1 MAGLGLTLPTGDKPV
16 RFPVAFR
23 VGVTGTRSLDLA
35 AEPVLRQATSAV
47 LRTVAAHTRAVADEP
62 WAKTVHLDR
71 NGRTDLRLRL
81 MSPLAEGADRLVAE
95 EAGNLAPAIDYELSV
110 ALPFVQEEYEK
121 DFPNSVPKF
130 RALLE
135 RAQARVL
142 SLDGGRGLH
151 TKWRSYEAVGRWVAR
166 NCDLLIAIWD
176 DDREGGRGG
185 TEDIVG
191 FAVRIGLPVWW
202 IQASGAKPGVLI
214 EDLVQFRNRN
224 KEGLAATS
232 DDRLRRYIGTR
243 LRVPKTSRRAY
254 EGIHHRLVEV
264 CRWSGRKLHLLR
276 TGEDNPL
283 HDFLAETL
291 PRQRVAWRAHQI
303 FMSALCLGLPRPR
316 ETQSWLEDAYWAPVH
331 RSPDALASAYADRY
345 RSTYTYVFALAALAL
360 TLAALSLASEA
371 WGIDGPIWLIAAGEF
386 VCLMAILALA
396 TWNYVGRWH
405 ERWIGYRVLAELAR
419 KQQALTELGWTL
431 PSREITQAA
440 ATGSERASWIGWYFD
455 AAIRAA
461 PPANGSLASPQLKTV
476 RRRIYDSLVVG
487 QIAYHTNRAAAS
499 KRAALVLLVLGEIC
513 FFLTLLAIAT
523 KLDLFIWPGPPRAH
537 ATIVGLGLV
546 AAALPALSA
555 AAFAMRSYAEFEVLA
570 DQSERMVELLTTLKD
585 ECRMKLTSCGRS
597 RPRIWPRICFA

>member
-1 MAGLGLTLPTGDKPV
+1 MEPVWPAPSRPRSGMAGLGLTLPTGDKPV

-95 EAGNLAPAIDYELSV
+95 EAGNARPAIDYELSV

-316 ETQSWLEDAYWAPVH
+316 ETQSWLEDAVLGAGPPLAGRFGFGLRRSLSINLHLCLRARRLGADSGCLVAGVRGLGH
-331 RSPDALASAYADRY
+331 R
-345 RSTYTYVFALAALAL
+345 
-360 TLAALSLASEA
+360 
-371 WGIDGPIWLIAAGEF
+371 
-386 VCLMAILALA
+386 
-396 TWNYVGRWH
+396 
-405 ERWIGYRVLAELAR
+405 
-419 KQQALTELGWTL
+419 
-431 PSREITQAA
+431 
-440 ATGSERASWIGWYFD
+440 RAHLVDS
-455 AAIRAA
+455 
-461 PPANGSLASPQLKTV
+461 
-476 RRRIYDSLVVG
+476 RRRVRLSDGDS
-487 QIAYHTNRAAAS
+487 
-499 KRAALVLLVLGEIC
+499 
-513 FFLTLLAIAT
+513 
-523 KLDLFIWPGPPRAH
+523 GPR
-537 ATIVGLGLV
+537 
-546 AAALPALSA
+546 
-555 AAFAMRSYAEFEVLA
+555 
-570 DQSERMVELLTTLKD
+570 DVELCGTVARALD
-585 ECRMKLTSCGRS
+585 WISCSS
-597 RPRIWPRICFA
+597 RNSPASSRH